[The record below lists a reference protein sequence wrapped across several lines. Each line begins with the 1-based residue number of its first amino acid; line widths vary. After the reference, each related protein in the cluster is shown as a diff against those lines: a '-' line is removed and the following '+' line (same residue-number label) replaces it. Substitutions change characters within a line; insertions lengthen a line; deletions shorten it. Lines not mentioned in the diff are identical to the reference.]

1 MKIDFSM
8 EQLAILDKAIQQL
21 PYYVAAPLIQHINV
35 QIIEAQK
42 QDRDSQASTA
52 ALVQKK
58 FDEKVDERD
67 MPSGATI
74 PPDAFA
80 GD

>member
-1 MKIDFSM
+1 MPNWKPSKTM
-8 EQLAILDKAIQQL
+8 EQLEVEQL
-21 PYYVAAPLIQHINV
+21 KLKLIEL
-35 QIIEAQK
+35 QIAVLQY
-42 QDRDSQASTA
+42 QYRDSQDSIA

-67 MPSGATI
+67 MPSGATT
-74 PPDAFA
+74 PPDAFT

>member
-21 PYYVAAPLIQHINV
+21 PYYVAAPLIQHINT
-35 QIIEAQK
+35 QIQK
-42 QDRDSQASTA
+42 N
-52 ALVQKK
+52 

>member
-8 EQLAILDKAIQQL
+8 EQLVILDKAIQQL

-42 QDRDSQASTA
+42 QDRDSQASIG
-52 ALVQKK
+52 
-58 FDEKVDERD
+58 D